1 MAGMV
6 CTDVGP
12 DGGAVA
18 GGAEEYLIDQPVRF
32 LNHRRWLRII
42 MASMDQAYAD
52 DLIRRVAAKAAA
64 EHSSRRPPASESDLA
79 RAEESLGFRLHP
91 LLRRLYSEV
100 ADGGFGPEYTLYPL
114 AAGVLRTT
122 AMASR
127 APTDLRNGER
137 LYWPFEAVAIMD
149 WGCGMDA
156 VVDCRSAEG
165 TVLLVDPNPGLPD
178 RAGEW
183 FLDSESLA
191 GWLESWLDGTGWY
204 CGEDPDEMAE
214 LRPWPQAVAR
224 LTERNPTPPAHR
236 L

>member
-1 MAGMV
+1 MAG
-6 CTDVGP
+6 
-12 DGGAVA
+12 
-18 GGAEEYLIDQPVRF
+18 
-32 LNHRRWLRII
+32 
-42 MASMDQAYAD
+42 MDQAYAD

-64 EHSSRRPPASESDLA
+64 EHSSRRPLASESDLA
-79 RAEESLGFRLHP
+79 RAEESLRFRLHP

-114 AAGVLRTT
+114 TAAVLRTT

-127 APTDLRNGER
+127 TAAGLRDGER
-137 LYWPFEAVAIMD
+137 LYWPYEAVAIMD

-178 RAGEW
+178 RADEW

-191 GWLESWLDGTGWY
+191 GWLESWLDGTIWCSG
-204 CGEDPDEMAE
+204 GDRGEMAE
-214 LRPWPQAVAR
+214 PRPWPQAAAR
-224 LTERNPTPPAHR
+224 LTERNSAPAA
-236 L
+236 